1 MDPYSGRLYPSLDAA
16 TAAGVINPVELSGR
30 PEDIQRI
37 SAAVASEW
45 TREQKAKRNAK
56 NKAARAARR
65 NNR

>member
-1 MDPYSGRLYPSLDAA
+1 MDPGTGRLYASFDAA
-16 TAAGVINPVELSGR
+16 KLAGVLNPVELTGR
-30 PEDIQRI
+30 PEDIERI

-65 NNR
+65 INR

>member
-1 MDPYSGRLYPSLDAA
+1 MDPGTGRLYPTLADAKMD
-16 TAAGVINPVELSGR
+16 GVLNPVKLTGR
-30 PEDIQRI
+30 PEDIERI

-45 TREQKAKRNAK
+45 TREQKAARNAK

>member
-1 MDPYSGRLYPSLDAA
+1 MDPNSGRLYGSVADAKL
-16 TAAGVINPVELSGR
+16 AGVLYPVELTGR
-30 PEDIQRI
+30 PEDIERI

-45 TREQKAKRNAK
+45 TREQKAARNAK